1 LNNRTPHP
9 KAISTR
15 LALSSIAWIAA
26 SLLVTGLLLVWLFSR
41 HVEQQFDSS
50 LHDHL
55 EELVAAGETTE
66 LGKLEL
72 SWTPADP
79 RFNRPLSGW
88 YWQITQNGLIVASS
102 PSTLDNHLSLL
113 PGVEDA
119 RHGGKTFTGP
129 DGQALRAIVQNIYFP
144 DSQMPFTFVIAGPQ
158 KNIDRDTARFAGQVA
173 LTLAVLGIA
182 FVGLI
187 FLQIGFGLKPLR
199 RLQESLIGIR
209 NGKARTLPDNFPKEV
224 RPVVSELN
232 ALLDYNSSLVER
244 ARTQAANLAHALKN
258 PLTVLKHEAR
268 QIEGDHGDAL
278 RQQLNSVIAS
288 IDHHLARGRAA
299 GARNL
304 LGARTSVAEVAGDL
318 KFLLE
323 RIYANRPVDI
333 RLENLDGLYFRGDPQ
348 DLEEMLGNL
357 MDNGCKWA
365 RSVLCIRGEKKGDR
379 LILRVEDDGPG
390 LAAEKW
396 LEALKPGMRLDET
409 IPGSGLGLAIVG
421 DIAEL
426 YGGTLDYNG
435 ASESARSSSP
445 KAPQTALGGLL
456 VRLNLPAI

>member
-1 LNNRTPHP
+1 MKNRTPHP
-9 KAISTR
+9 RAISTR
-15 LALSSIAWIAA
+15 LALSSTAWIAA

-41 HVEQQFDSS
+41 HIEQRFDSS

-55 EELVAAGETTE
+55 EEFVAAGETNE
-66 LGKLEL
+66 IGELEL

-88 YWQITQNGLIVASS
+88 YWQISQHGLIVAAS
-102 PSTLDNHLSLL
+102 PSALDNPLSLL
-113 PGVEDA
+113 PDA
-119 RHGGKTFTGP
+119 EGPRQGGKNFTGP

-144 DSQMPFTFVIAGPQ
+144 DSDPPFTFLVAGPQ
-158 KNIDRDTARFAGQVA
+158 NNIDRDTARFAEQVA

-182 FVGLI
+182 FIGLI

-199 RLQESLIGIR
+199 RLQENLIDIR

-224 RPVVSELN
+224 GPVVTELN

-268 QIEGDHGDAL
+268 QIEGDNGDAL
-278 RQQLNSVIAS
+278 RQQLDSVIAS

-304 LGARTSVAEVAGDL
+304 LGARANVAELAGDL

-323 RIYANRPVDI
+323 RIYANRPI
-333 RLENLDGLYFRGDPQ
+333 YIELENLDGLYFRGDPQ

-357 MDNGCKWA
+357 MDNACKWGKS
-365 RSVLCIRGEKKGDR
+365 RVRIRGGKKGDR

-390 LAAEKW
+390 VAEDKW
-396 LEALKPGMRLDET
+396 LEAMKPGMRLDET

-426 YGGTLDYNG
+426 YGGALEYDAQEDDKDT
-435 ASESARSSSP
+435 
-445 KAPQTALGGLL
+445 LGGFCG
-456 VRLNLPAI
+456 RLELPATA